1 MSHRFASCLCAALL
15 SLALVP
21 AGRADQ
27 LTIGNVNSGEINAF
41 PFSGT
46 YQDNFGA
53 DRYQQVYNSSL
64 FGGSPTSI
72 SSITFYAT
80 GGGFGPNADGTYTLS
95 LSTTAASVN
104 GLDTDMANNVGP
116 NDETFFSGTLPAYPS
131 ASGGPMTFTIASPF
145 LYDPSAGNLLL
156 DIQIS
161 GVTNDSTA
169 AFVSQN
175 GDFGTDSSRMV
186 NGTATRG
193 TSYGLVT
200 TFGLG
205 ATSVPEPGSLTLAL
219 IGLSAVA
226 GLSRRRRHRA

>member
-21 AGRADQ
+21 AGRAGE
-27 LTIGNVNSGEINAF
+27 LTIGNVNSGEFNAF
-41 PFSGT
+41 PFSGS
-46 YQDNFGA
+46 YQDTFGA
-53 DRYQQVYNSSL
+53 DRYQQVYNSFL
-64 FGGSPTSI
+64 FGANQVSI
-72 SSITFYAT
+72 SSITFYAA
-80 GGGFGPNADGTYTLS
+80 GSHFGPNADGTYTLS

-104 GLDTDMANNVGP
+104 GLDTNMANNVGL

-161 GVTNDSTA
+161 GVTNDSNA
-169 AFVSQN
+169 AFVSQS

-186 NGTATRG
+186 NGGASPG

-205 ATSVPEPGSLTLAL
+205 TTSVPEPGSLTLAM
-219 IGLSAVA
+219 IGLVAVA
-226 GLSRRRRHRA
+226 GLSRRRRHCA